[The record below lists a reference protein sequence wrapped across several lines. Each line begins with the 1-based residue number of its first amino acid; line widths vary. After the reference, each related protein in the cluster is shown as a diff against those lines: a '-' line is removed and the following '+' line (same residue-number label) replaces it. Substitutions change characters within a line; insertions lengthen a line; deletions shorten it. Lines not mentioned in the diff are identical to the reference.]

1 MSVGETLKKI
11 SMSEV
16 FFLCKEKVSSDEKI
30 KVVGKHS
37 LEIHK
42 LMCVQLKSIYLLSM
56 LKSDAAAICRSKCYN
71 RLLWTKQQKEI
82 KQDFTNDGP
91 FRVKPL
97 AKEPGQMP
105 EAKKGLSF
113 GGVNVNSVNNRSH

>member
-1 MSVGETLKKI
+1 MQRKSFQRREDKSGWKTFSGNSQIDLR
-11 SMSEV
+11 STEV
-16 FFLCKEKVSSDEKI
+16 D
-30 KVVGKHS
+30 
-37 LEIHK
+37 
-42 LMCVQLKSIYLLSM
+42 LSAQYV
-56 LKSDAAAICRSKCYN
+56 KSDAAAICRSKCYN

-113 GGVNVNSVNNRSH
+113 GGANVNSVNNRSH

>member
-1 MSVGETLKKI
+1 
-11 SMSEV
+11 
-16 FFLCKEKVSSDEKI
+16 
-30 KVVGKHS
+30 
-37 LEIHK
+37 
-42 LMCVQLKSIYLLSM
+42 M
-56 LKSDAAAICRSKCYN
+56 LKVMLPPFAAPNVIIVCFATRE
-71 RLLWTKQQKEI
+71 LWTKQQKEI

-97 AKEPGQMP
+97 AKEPEQMP